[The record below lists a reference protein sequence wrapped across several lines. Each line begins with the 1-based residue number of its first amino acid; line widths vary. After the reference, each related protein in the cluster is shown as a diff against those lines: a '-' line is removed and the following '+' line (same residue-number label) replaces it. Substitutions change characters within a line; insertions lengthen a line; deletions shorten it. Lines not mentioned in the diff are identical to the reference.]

1 MEFKLEDIL
10 LNISGKTQKDIFSNI
25 ANSLIELK
33 ISTKKN
39 KSIIEKAFKA
49 REDQST
55 TGFEQ
60 GIAIPH
66 IMIAEVKKPTILF
79 IKLKNEVEWNS
90 LDNKPVSMVFAI
102 AMPNNSG
109 DKHLKSIADISKL
122 LVNKDFIIKL
132 KGLRTKKSIQKLLNE
147 SLAPKK
153 TEKNIVKTI
162 KTNNKTIKVAAITSC
177 PTGIAHTHMAAEAL
191 ELYGKENNIQIKVER
206 QAAQGTESQLTKMD
220 IDNADYI
227 LICTGRPIDGKSRF
241 GGKMVYQT
249 GVAAPLKNAKKVFDD
264 MKSQAKLM
272 KVATNQAKGGL
283 NFSDTTTI
291 GKVTPMQALLNG
303 LSHMIPFVIVGGLFL
318 AVALGVNKG
327 IAPPAHTFW
336 SAILNIGAAGFS
348 LMVVIL
354 GGYIAFAIGGR
365 ATLAPAMI
373 LTYIANGAA
382 FTGSYNPFFFDY
394 QKFNF
399 GVGGANAPANLGF
412 FGAIAIG
419 LIVGYAIKYWNMHV
433 STRMPRSLRSVE
445 PILITPILFTL
456 VGWLMI
462 SFVLYLPLY
471 YLSLGFK
478 DGVNK
483 LVSLNLLWI
492 AGIVLGGM
500 MAFDMGGP
508 INKIAFGLGVL
519 SIKQDNGLIMGAVA
533 AAGSVPPIGSALGY
547 LFGRHILRVKSFN
560 NEIDQQS
567 CLSGLVMGFCGITE
581 GAIPYAVRHPKSAI
595 LANVMGGAVASGIA
609 AAFAITCI
617 APHTGPIVYLVNAVG
632 HVVNGNAL
640 SSYSYGLFY
649 LMAMGIGIAVTALM
663 FPILTKAFE
672 KKSGNKESVLSNIKL
687 FKSNKNTA
695 TKKMVP
701 EKK

>member
-1 MEFKLEDIL
+1 MEFKL
-10 LNISGKTQKDIFSNI
+10 KDIFLNVLGKSQKEIFDNI
-25 ANSLIELK
+25 AKELIKLK
-33 ISTKKN
+33 ISDKN
-39 KSIIEKAFKA
+39 NASILTKAFKA
-49 REDQST
+49 REDIST

-66 IMIAEVKKPTILF
+66 VMIKEIKKPTILF
-79 IKLKNEVEWNS
+79 MKLKESVEWNS
-90 LDNKPVSMVFAI
+90 LDNKPVNMVFAI

-109 DKHLKSIADISKL
+109 NDHLKSIANISKL
-122 LVNKDFIIKL
+122 LIDKNFVTKL
-132 KGLRTKKSIQKLLNE
+132 KSLKTKAAILKLLNN
-147 SLAPKK
+147 SLKEKK
-153 TEKNIVKTI
+153 TSVIESKTTSLTD
-162 KTNNKTIKVAAITSC
+162 KAMKVAAITSC
-177 PTGIAHTHMAAEAL
+177 PTGIAHTHMSAEAL
-191 ELYGKENNIQIKVER
+191 ELYAKENNIQIKVER
-206 QAAQGTESQLTKMD
+206 QAAQGTENRLTKMD

-227 LICTGRPIDGKSRF
+227 LICTGRPIDGKARF

-264 MKSQAKLM
+264 MKSQAKMM
-272 KVATNQAKGGL
+272 KVAQNSAKGGL
-283 NFSDTTTI
+283 NFSDNSTI
-291 GKVTPMQALLNG
+291 DKVTPMQALLNG

-336 SAILNIGAAGFS
+336 SSILNIGAAGFS

-382 FTGSYNPFFFDY
+382 FTGTYNPFFFDY
-394 QKFNF
+394 QKLDF
-399 GVGGANAPANLGF
+399 GVGGVNSPANLGF

-433 STRMPRSLRSVE
+433 SSRMPKSLRSVE
-445 PILITPILFTL
+445 PILITPILFTF
-456 VGWLMI
+456 VGWLII
-462 SFVLYLPLY
+462 SFALYLPLY

-560 NEIDQQS
+560 NEIDKQS

-609 AAFAITCI
+609 AAFAITCV
-617 APHTGPIVYLVNAVG
+617 APHTGPIVYLVNAIG
-632 HVVNGNAL
+632 HVVNNKAL

-649 LMAMGIGIAVTALM
+649 LMAMVIGIAVTTLM

-672 KKSGNKESVLSNIKL
+672 KKSSNGKSILNNIKW
-687 FKSNKNTA
+687 FKTNKNTA